1 MDSNSTTS
9 MDDWLLKEKSPIQNK
24 LPELGNHWKVLIVDD
39 EEAVHSITKLAL
51 SNLIFANKS
60 IEFFSAFSA
69 AQAKTI
75 LTAHPDIAVILLD
88 VVMEEDNAGLK
99 LAEYIRYNLENR
111 IVRIILRTGQPGQA
125 PEEKV
130 ILEYDIN
137 DYKEKTEL
145 TARKLYS
152 SMITALRSYQDLER
166 INYSKLG
173 LEKILDATATI
184 FAIQSIKKFATG
196 VLEQLA
202 ALLNINGTALCVHPQ
217 GLIATRERT
226 TDFLVLAGTGKFNK
240 VIGLPISSVLP
251 AKINSEI
258 EAIFASNNC
267 NFHKGTSYVLFRSK
281 QGSDGILYLESSK
294 NLDEFDQNLIDIFCV
309 NICIAFDN
317 LELSRE
323 IEETQRDCIYT
334 LGEAAEARSQET
346 GNHVKRVA
354 ECCWLLALKYGL
366 SSEEAALLRM
376 ASPMHDIGKLA
387 IPDSILN
394 KPGKLTAEE
403 FSIMQNHCEIGY
415 YIMKK
420 SPRAILQT
428 AAMIAYQHHEKF
440 DGTGY
445 PQKLNGSETHIFS
458 RITALIDVF
467 DALHS
472 DRVYKKAWPLS
483 EIIELLQQE
492 KGKHFDPQLVDLFL
506 ANLDEFLDIYRKLPD

>member
-1 MDSNSTTS
+1 MNPISTAKI
-9 MDDWLLKEKSPIQNK
+9 DDWLIQSK
-24 LPELGNHWKVLIVDD
+24 QQPVTEPSSEDEYWKVLIVDD
-39 EEAVHSITKLAL
+39 EESVHSVTKLAL
-51 SNLIFANKS
+51 NTLIFSNKK
-60 IEFFSAFSA
+60 IKFFSAFSA
-69 AQAKTI
+69 SEAKVI
-75 LTAHPDIAVILLD
+75 LLANPDIAVILLD
-88 VVMEEDNAGLK
+88 VVMEEDDAGLK
-99 LAEYIRYNLENR
+99 LAEYIRYNLSNLM
-111 IVRIILRTGQPGQA
+111 VRIILRTGQPGQA

-184 FAIQSIKKFATG
+184 FAIQSIQKFASG

-202 ALLNINGTALCVHPQ
+202 ALLNITGTALCVHAQ
-217 GLIATRERT
+217 GLIATREHRS
-226 TDFLVLAGTGKFNK
+226 DFLVLAGTGDFNK
-240 VIGLPISSVLP
+240 VIGLPIVDVLP
-251 AKINSEI
+251 KGLSTEI
-258 EAIFASNNC
+258 ETIFATNPS
-267 NFHKGTSYVLFRSK
+267 NFHKGKNYVLFRSK
-281 QGSDGILYLESSK
+281 QGSEGILYLENSK
-294 NLDEFDQNLIDIFCV
+294 NLDDFDQSLIDIFCV
-309 NICIAFDN
+309 NICVAFDN
-317 LELSRE
+317 IELSKE

-354 ECCWLLALKYGL
+354 ECCWLLAVKYGL
-366 SSEEAALLRM
+366 NPEEATLLRM

-394 KPGKLTAEE
+394 KPGKLSTEE
-403 FSIMQNHCEIGY
+403 FITMQTHCEIGY

-420 SPRAILQT
+420 SPRKILQT

-445 PQKLNGSETHIFS
+445 PNKLKGKETHVFS

-472 DRVYKKAWPLS
+472 QRVYKQPWPLA
-483 EIIELLQQE
+483 EIIELLHQE
-492 KGKHFDPQLVDLFL
+492 KGKHFDPHLVDLFL
-506 ANLDEFLDIYRKLPD
+506 DNLEEFLAIYKKLPD